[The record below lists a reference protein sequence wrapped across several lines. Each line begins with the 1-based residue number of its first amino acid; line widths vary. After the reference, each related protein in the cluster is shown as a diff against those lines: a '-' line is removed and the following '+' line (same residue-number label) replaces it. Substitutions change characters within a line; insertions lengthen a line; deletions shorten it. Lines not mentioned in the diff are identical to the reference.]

1 MRRSDIV
8 GAWIIDAAKIEK
20 HKYDAECTFRR
31 HEHSSIHKMSPIE
44 TNPRSW
50 KCQCGVLILWV
61 PGSFV
66 IIYDLI

>member
-20 HKYDAECTFRR
+20 RKYEAECTFRR

-50 KCQCGVLILWV
+50 KCPRSRSRPDSSTIWRKAT
-61 PGSFV
+61 
-66 IIYDLI
+66 